1 MSRSR
6 NFVPKIGISE
16 EIVAGAFLLTAGA
29 PLADKVYSVGGDAFI
44 FRLKERKEI
53 DAGAFE
59 KEKELLRAKLLEK
72 RREEVFQKWLED
84 AKNKA
89 SLEYHEDLLNL
100 RG

>member
-1 MSRSR
+1 LQRQ
-6 NFVPKIGISE
+6 K
-16 EIVAGAFLLTAGA
+16 AAGA

-53 DAGAFE
+53 DAGVFE